1 MDKENNFKERIRKAY
16 DRLTPGFRRLA
27 DFLTEKT
34 VDAAFLTATELARRV
49 GVDPA
54 TVVRFS
60 QELGYT
66 GYRELSR
73 EIKAY
78 VRDEVKGNYNRA
90 QMAEGMA
97 ETLEALVE
105 YKTEQVQRF
114 FAADAPAVAKAI
126 SAIAEAKRLWVVAE
140 GDAYYVAA
148 FAAKRFGR
156 LGYEARCVAPSMTG
170 TASSLLAMEEGDVML
185 AIVQEGP
192 GLDVGYALRLAKE
205 KGVKTICIS
214 SENNILPARE
224 AAMLIHVPS
233 DSPVAPFDFSTAM
246 VALSLLW
253 DVVAKE
259 RKMEVASADVRRK
272 EMLERLFKQRL
283 ETGEYEIA
291 SARKVW
297 EERLKKQEG
306 EGNG

>member
-1 MDKENNFKERIRKAY
+1 MDTENNFKERIRKEY
-16 DRLTPGFRRLA
+16 ERLTPGFRRLA

-34 VDAAFLTATELARRV
+34 VDAAFLTATELARHV

-60 QELGYT
+60 QELGYS

-78 VRDEVKGNYNRA
+78 VRDQVKGAYERS

-97 ETLEALVE
+97 EMLEALVE
-105 YKTEQVQRF
+105 YKIEQVQRF
-114 FAADAPAVAKAI
+114 FAASASAVAEAV
-126 SAIAEAKRLWVVAE
+126 SAIVEAKRLWAVAE
-140 GDAYYVAA
+140 GATYHMAA

-156 LGYEARCVAPSMTG
+156 LGYEARCVAPSMAG
-170 TASSLLAMEEGDVML
+170 TASSLLAMGEGDVML

-192 GLDVGYALRLAKE
+192 GLDVGYALHLAKE

-214 SENNILPARE
+214 SRNNILAARE
-224 AAMLIHVPS
+224 TDILIHVPS
-233 DSPVAPFDFSTAM
+233 DSPVALFDFSTEM

-253 DVVAKE
+253 EAVGKE
-259 RKMEVASADVRRK
+259 RKVDVASADARRQ

-291 SARKVW
+291 SAQKIW

-306 EGNG
+306 EDNG